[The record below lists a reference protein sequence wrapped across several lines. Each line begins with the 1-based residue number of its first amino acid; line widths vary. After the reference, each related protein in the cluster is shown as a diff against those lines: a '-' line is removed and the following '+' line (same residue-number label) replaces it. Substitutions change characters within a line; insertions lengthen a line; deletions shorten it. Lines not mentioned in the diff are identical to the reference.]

1 MSSILDKDE
10 IGAFC
15 RFNHVEAQGARIGPL
30 AGLTF
35 AAKDIYDIAGAKT
48 AFGNP
53 DWLRT
58 HEPARVTAPAVQ
70 MLLDAGAR
78 LAGKTHTEEMAWS
91 LTGENAHY
99 GTPVNVAAPG
109 RIPGGSSSGSA
120 AAVAAGLVDFSLG
133 SDTGGSVRLPASY
146 CGILGMRP
154 THGRISLE
162 GVCPLAPSFDTCGWF
177 ARDAQVFER
186 VGRVLLRD
194 SAPPRKPGRL
204 LAARD
209 AFAFADDAARPVLER
224 ALARVA
230 MLLGSPEEIT
240 VGDEPLEQWTDCFR
254 FPQGEEAWAAHRD
267 WITRVKPAF
276 GPAIKGRFEWA
287 ATVKAA
293 DVERARARREQIAR
307 RLDTLLEGDAVL
319 ALPSA
324 PGIALP
330 RGSAPQV
337 VDGLRSRALPMLCIA
352 GLARLPQVSLPLA
365 TLEGCPLGLS
375 LIAARG
381 NDTMLLDIAKQ
392 VVSRQTPDARHPTRR
407 QP

>member
-1 MSSILDKDE
+1 MGSVLEKDE

-15 RFNHVEAQGARIGPL
+15 RFNHVEAQGARSGPL
-30 AGLTF
+30 AGLSF
-35 AAKDIYDIAGAKT
+35 AAKDIYDVAGAKT
-48 AFGNP
+48 GFGNP

-58 HEPARVTAPAVQ
+58 HEAARVSAPAVQ

-162 GVCPLAPSFDTCGWF
+162 GVCPLAESFDTCGWF

-194 SAPPRKPGRL
+194 ETAARRPGRL

-209 AFAFADDAARPVLER
+209 AFAFADDAARPLLEQ

-230 MLLGSPEEIT
+230 ARLGGPEWVT
-240 VGDEPLEQWTDCFR
+240 VGDDEGLEKWMDWFR
-254 FPQGEEAWAAHRD
+254 FPQGEEAWAAHRE
-267 WITRVKPAF
+267 WITRVKPKF
-276 GPAIKGRFEWA
+276 GPAVGPRFEWA

-293 DVERARARREQIAR
+293 DVERARARREEIAR
-307 RLDTLLEGDAVL
+307 RMDALLEGDAVL

-330 RGSAPQV
+330 RGSAPPV
-337 VDGLRSRALPMLCIA
+337 VDGLRARALPMLCIA

-365 TLEGCPLGLS
+365 QVDGCPLGLS

-381 NDTMLLDIAKQ
+381 SDTMLLAIASSILK
-392 VVSRQTPDARHPTRR
+392 A
-407 QP
+407 

>member
-1 MSSILDKDE
+1 MGSILDQDE

-15 RFNHVEAQGARIGPL
+15 RFNHVEAQGARSGPL
-30 AGLTF
+30 AGLSF
-35 AAKDIYDIAGAKT
+35 AAKDIYDVAGAKT
-48 AFGNP
+48 GFGNP
-53 DWLRT
+53 DWLAT
-58 HEPARVTAPAVQ
+58 HEAAARNAPAVQ

-99 GTPVNVAAPG
+99 GTPVNVNAPG

-162 GVCPLAPSFDTCGWF
+162 GVCPLAESFDTCGWF
-177 ARDAQVFER
+177 ARDAGVFER
-186 VGRVLLRD
+186 VGRVLLRED
-194 SAPPRKPGRL
+194 APARRPGRL

-209 AFAFADDAARPVLER
+209 AFAFADDAARIPLER

-230 MLLGSPEEIT
+230 ALLGTPEEISA
-240 VGDEPLEQWTDCFR
+240 GDEPLERWMDCFR

-267 WITRVKPAF
+267 WITRVKPKF
-276 GPAIKGRFEWA
+276 GPAVGPRFQWA
-287 ATVKAA
+287 ATVKAE
-293 DVERARARREQIAR
+293 DVARARARREQIAR
-307 RLDTLLEGDAVL
+307 RMDTLLVDGAVL
-319 ALPSA
+319 AVPSA

-330 RGSAPQV
+330 RGSAPPV
-337 VDGLRSRALPMLCIA
+337 VDSLRTRALPVLCIA

-365 TLEGCPLGLS
+365 QVDGCPVGLS
-375 LIAARG
+375 LIAARN
-381 NDTMLLDIAKQ
+381 NDTMLLDIARK
-392 VVSRQTPDARHPTRR
+392 VVSRQTPAARNGV
-407 QP
+407 